1 MSIKETIKNY
11 GNFIKSQ
18 IYLYDKDDYV
28 VDEVYQKVIIRLWMK
43 SPNIITTPYLAKL
56 VKFTF
61 IDNYRRNKKHLHHVP
76 IDYVDFASDYN
87 ADYLV
92 NTKESKLEND
102 IFVDGF
108 IKNVDKLK
116 QSQKDVILL
125 RMMGYKFVEIKEILN
140 TTLNNTISQ
149 MHYAKRKLKNHDS
162 RR

>member
-28 VDEVYQKVIIRLWMK
+28 VDEVYQKVIIRLWVK
-43 SPNIITTPYLAKL
+43 SPKVITIPYLSKL

-61 IDNYRRNKKHLHHVP
+61 IDNYRRNKKHLYHVP
-76 IDYVDFASDYN
+76 IDFVDFGSDYN

-92 NTKESKLEND
+92 NTKESRIEND
-102 IFVDGF
+102 LFMDVFFKKVD
-108 IKNVDKLK
+108 NLK
-116 QSQKDVILL
+116 QSQKDVVLL
-125 RMMGYKFVEIKEILN
+125 RMMGYKFVEIKDILK

-149 MHYAKRKLKNHDS
+149 MHYAKKNIKNHDT
-162 RR
+162 